1 MVKLTHAN
9 KLRGSELKDKQAC
22 SNYLKKLSFDNENLN
37 KWYELLQMNNPHSI
51 IQVVGIDE
59 MY

>member
-37 KWYELLQMNNPHSI
+37 KWYELL
-51 IQVVGIDE
+51 
-59 MY
+59 